1 MCSDHIAQECGIMC
15 VLTYTESCVTHMELC
30 TIYRPTLCEIGYTK
44 KQDDFWKRDPL
55 FIAEVTL
62 QSYDTRGKTK
72 RYWIAPKEED
82 ITVTKTI
89 LPLRQK

>member
-1 MCSDHIAQECGIMC
+1 M
-15 VLTYTESCVTHMELC
+15 YTESCVTHMELC
-30 TIYRPTLCEIGYTK
+30 TIYKPTSCVKKVTPKSKMTK
-44 KQDDFWKRDPL
+44 KQDFWKRNTL

-62 QSYDTRGKTK
+62 QSYNIRSKPK

-82 ITVTKTI
+82 TTVTEKI